1 MNNIRYT
8 LEDRN
13 TRIFISGGCGF
24 LGANVIK
31 FLNSLGSNNID
42 IFEPAGWPTKWKNL
56 IGLKYNNIYD
66 NKDMIDNIAK
76 KSLKFRQKCIII
88 HLGANSATSA
98 EPTNAVYEQN
108 TEFSNK
114 LIALAANNSYIRL
127 IHASSASVYGSEE
140 QDFTERVSGLEPI
153 NFYAWTKLKTDEYL
167 ESLNFPYNIY
177 SLRFFNVYGSKL
189 EQYKGPM
196 ASVIYKWLTQTIDRS
211 NPIQLFKSLRPDYQ
225 DGMQERDFIFVT
237 DICKIIYHCM
247 VTEKAGGLFNCGTGK
262 TGNWL
267 EIAGLVLKNRG
278 IGQIFDDAN
287 DYIEFVDMPEKLVNS
302 YQYRT
307 CANIDRLRNVLGY
320 KDEFISLE
328 EGIKKT
334 WEEINV

>member
-1 MNNIRYT
+1 MNDTNIK
-8 LEDRN
+8 
-13 TRIFISGGCGF
+13 IFCSGGCGF

-31 FLNSLGSNNID
+31 YLNSLGYNNID
-42 IFEPAGWPTKWKNL
+42 IFEPAGWPAKWKNL
-56 IGLKYNNIYD
+56 IGLKYNDIYD
-66 NKDMIDNIAK
+66 NTIMY
-76 KSLKFRQKCIII
+76 SEVMRYCVSSKCIVIA
-88 HLGANSATSA
+88 LGANSATSA
-98 EPTNAVYEQN
+98 EPTNAIYDQN
-108 TEFSNK
+108 TTFSNK
-114 LIALAANNSYIRL
+114 LIRLAAKNPNIKL

-225 DGMQERDFIFVT
+225 DGMQERDFINYL
-237 DICKIIYHCM
+237 DICRIIYHCM
-247 VTEKAGGLFNCGTGK
+247 VTDNPGGIYNCGTGK

-320 KDEFISLE
+320 KDEFISLAD
-328 EGIKKT
+328 GIKKT
-334 WEEINV
+334 WEEINA